1 MKQLRIFLL
10 LGALACVLNA
20 EAQQTK
26 IAYINSQTLL
36 ESMPEAKAANDKLIA
51 YAREFDSLYQ
61 DYIIEYQ
68 KLVNDIQGN
77 PGLSEVAREAKI
89 QDAMMLEQ
97 RIQAYES
104 ETQQKLD
111 AKKAE
116 LFDPIIKN
124 ATETVK
130 AVAKENG
137 YAYVIDNSLSVLI
150 MAPEGDDILPLVKK
164 KMNIQ

>member
-1 MKQLRIFLL
+1 MIVAAVAF
-10 LGALACVLNA
+10 ATYAN
-20 EAQQTK
+20 AQQSK
-26 IAYINSQTLL
+26 IAYINSQELL

-61 DYIIEYQ
+61 DYVVEYQ

-77 PGLSEVAREAKI
+77 PALSEVAREAKI
-89 QDAMMLEQ
+89 QDAVMLEQ
-97 RIQAYES
+97 RIQTYEQ

-124 ATETVK
+124 ATEIVK
-130 AVAKENG
+130 TVAKENG
-137 YAYVIDNSLSVLI
+137 YTHVIDNSLSVLI
-150 MAPEGDDILPLVKK
+150 MAPDGDNILPLVKK
-164 KMNIQ
+164 KLNIQ

>member
-10 LGALACVLNA
+10 LGALACVLHA

-61 DYIIEYQ
+61 AYVVEYQ

-130 AVAKENG
+130 TVAKENG
-137 YAYVIDNSLSVLI
+137 YSYVIDNSLSILI

>member
-10 LGALACVLNA
+10 LGALACVLNT

-61 DYIIEYQ
+61 AYVIEYQ

-77 PGLSEVAREAKI
+77 PNLSEVAREAKI

-116 LFDPIIKN
+116 LFDPIIKT

-130 AVAKENG
+130 TVAKENG

>member
-1 MKQLRIFLL
+1 MKQMRILL
-10 LGALACVLNA
+10 LVAALLCAWQA

-26 IAYINSQTLL
+26 IAYINSQSLL
-36 ESMPEAKAANDKLIA
+36 ESMPDAKAANDKLVA

-61 DYIIEYQ
+61 AYVTEYQ

-77 PGLSEVAREAKI
+77 PALSEVAREAKI

-97 RIQAYES
+97 RIQTYET

-124 ATETVK
+124 ATEVVK
-130 AVAKENG
+130 NVAKENG
-137 YAYVIDNSLSVLI
+137 YTYVIDNSLSVLI
-150 MAPEGDDILPLVKK
+150 MAPDGDDLLPLVKK

>member
-10 LGALACVLNA
+10 LAAIVCTFTL

-26 IAYINSQTLL
+26 IAYINSQELL
-36 ESMPEAKAANDKLIA
+36 ESMPEAIAANDKLVA

-61 DYIIEYQ
+61 GYVMEYQ

-77 PGLSEVAREAKI
+77 PNLSEFAREAKI
-89 QDAMMLEQ
+89 QDAVQLEQ
-97 RIQAYES
+97 RIQLFEGDMQ
-104 ETQQKLD
+104 TKLD
-111 AKKAE
+111 AKKSE
-116 LFDPIIKN
+116 LFDPIIKS

-130 AVAKENG
+130 LVAKENG
-137 YAYVIDNSLSVLI
+137 YTHVIDNSLGVLI

-164 KMNIQ
+164 KLNIQ

>member
-1 MKQLRIFLL
+1 MKLHNFIVAGLLVLGSQLS
-10 LGALACVLNA
+10 
-20 EAQQTK
+20 AQQTK
-26 IAYINSQTLL
+26 IAYINSQMLL
-36 ESMPEAKAANDKLIA
+36 ESMPEAKTANDQLIA

-61 DYIIEYQ
+61 GYIVEYQ

-77 PGLSEVAREAKI
+77 PNLSEVAREAKI
-89 QDAMMLEQ
+89 QDAVMLEE

-104 ETQQKLD
+104 ETQKKLD

-124 ATETVK
+124 ATEIVK
-130 AVAKENG
+130 TVAKENG
-137 YAYVIDNSLSVLI
+137 YTHVIDNSLSVLI

-164 KMNIQ
+164 KLNIQ